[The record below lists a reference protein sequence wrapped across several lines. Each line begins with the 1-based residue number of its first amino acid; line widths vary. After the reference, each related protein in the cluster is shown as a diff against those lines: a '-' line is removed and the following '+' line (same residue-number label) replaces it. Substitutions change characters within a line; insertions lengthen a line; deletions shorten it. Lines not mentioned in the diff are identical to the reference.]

1 MNKGRS
7 IVRLKLSDRVVLV
20 DYIRSR
26 WPQVEQDKINAD
38 DFVSQANRDLDFH
51 VTKNVVK
58 GVAKAL
64 GKKFPHTRA
73 VPHRPK
79 GTTHFEILQRLADLE
94 ARVAF
99 LHRELGI
106 PSSTE
111 VDDTD

>member
-1 MNKGRS
+1 MMNKGRS
-7 IVRLKLSDRVVLV
+7 IVRLKLTDRVVLV

-26 WPQVEQDKINAD
+26 WPQVEQDKISAD
-38 DFVSQANRDLDFH
+38 DFVSQANKDLDFH

-64 GKKFPHTRA
+64 GKKFPY
-73 VPHRPK
+73 
-79 GTTHFEILQRLADLE
+79 LE
-94 ARVAF
+94 VRVSF
-99 LHRELGI
+99 LHQELGI